1 MANGKTKSVDEF
13 LSHIRGVLAHVER
26 HPFLDLKGRTTMK
39 FVVSVLIVLCSALA
53 QGQKT
58 YKHASQYQIAI
69 LDQNLRVE
77 TGSDVTLEP
86 IS

>member
-1 MANGKTKSVDEF
+1 
-13 LSHIRGVLAHVER
+13 
-26 HPFLDLKGRTTMK
+26 MK